1 MAEGPTP
8 FFVAASASS
17 SAHQRLDGGAACR
30 LSDSYQLDMTRP
42 QRIAVT
48 AFLSALFVPMLFFL
62 PLWCV
67 RSEGMKS
74 LLWDLSYS
82 PPLVTTW
89 VIPLTV
95 FAVLCSVFAWVIA
108 RIWR

>member
-1 MAEGPTP
+1 
-8 FFVAASASS
+8 
-17 SAHQRLDGGAACR
+17 
-30 LSDSYQLDMTRP
+30 MTRP

-62 PLWCV
+62 PIWCV
-67 RSEGMKS
+67 KSEWIKS
-74 LLWDLSYS
+74 LLWDLSYNT
-82 PPLVTTW
+82 PPVIVTLVVW
-89 VIPLTV
+89 AIPLIV

>member
-1 MAEGPTP
+1 
-8 FFVAASASS
+8 
-17 SAHQRLDGGAACR
+17 
-30 LSDSYQLDMTRP
+30 MTRP

-82 PPLVTTW
+82 TPPFVMTLAVW

-95 FAVLCSVFAWVIA
+95 FAFLCSVFAYVIA